1 MTVTEEKARTMA
13 TKTEIDIESTATT
26 YPVSPV
32 QEGMLFHSLYA
43 GQPGVDIIQIICD
56 WQEDVDASAFNDAL
70 QKLAE
75 RHSILRTGFIW
86 ETSGSPRQQIH
97 EKVQVSLMQK
107 DWSALPRS
115 AQGQQFGEFMEAE
128 RRRGFELA
136 APPLLRV
143 TLISL
148 GPTDYRFVWTIHHA
162 ITDARTLAIL
172 LNDLFT
178 FYESFQAGEEPHLQP
193 APDYVRYVEWHQHQ
207 DWSEAERFWRNHLA
221 GFTTPTP
228 LPLHDHGTSDSPSG
242 WAEEEVILNSKVTT
256 ALRDTGKSNGLTLN
270 TFLQGAWALVL
281 SRYSGDVEV
290 VFGAV
295 KSCRPV
301 PLPGATNIAGPLIN
315 TLPLR
320 VRCAP
325 EQDVIT
331 WLTGLRQQWVD
342 LRRFENSPLAKVQ
355 SWSQVPAGHPLFQ
368 TILSVLDPPW
378 DAVLQARGGA
388 WQKRKFRIRNQPNYP
403 VALDISVAGE
413 ARLKL
418 VCDSTLF
425 KRQEMKRVL
434 GHVRTVLEAIA
445 SDPHQRLGD
454 LPLLT
459 EAERV
464 ELLETWNETTR
475 NYDAADCVHRLFEEQ
490 ARLSPDALAV
500 SSGDVQITYQ
510 QLNAQANR
518 VAHQL
523 RRLGVQP
530 EARVGI
536 FMARS
541 VENIVGLLG
550 ILKAG
555 AAYVPLDPDHPRERL
570 EFMVSDAHIQ
580 ALLTERKWEAK
591 LPATNAEVIY
601 LDAMRTD
608 LDTSNP
614 EGEAT
619 LNNLAYVI
627 YTSGSTG
634 TPKGVEIEHRGL
646 LNLIRWHREQ
656 YHVCPED
663 RASQLANLSFDA
675 SVWEVWPYLTA
686 GASVHIPDEETRL
699 SPDKL
704 VHWLAEQK
712 INLTFLPTP
721 LAEAVM
727 DGPWPGGMSLRVL
740 LTGGDRLRRRPREKM
755 SFQLVNHYGPT
766 ENSVVTTAT
775 VVEPQEE
782 SCEPPPIGRPI
793 ANTRLYVL
801 DERMQPVPVGVPGE
815 LYIAGAGLARGYLN
829 RPKLTAEKFVTNPF
843 CSGPFSR
850 LYRTGDLVRYREDG
864 NVEFL
869 GRIDQQVKIRGYRIE
884 LGEIETVLSG
894 HADVHEAVIMARED
908 GETYLAAYVTGEKG
922 NTPTTEQLR
931 DYLKQKLPEH
941 MVPVAFV
948 FLDTLPLT
956 PNGKVDRKALPPPD
970 FKPSEKNFVAPRNET
985 EEVLAGIW
993 CELLHLKRVGVHDNF
1008 FQLGGHSLLATQLIS
1023 RVRNAFGV
1031 ELPLQALF
1039 DAPTVGQF
1047 RERLEKVSQD
1057 QSWSRPVARTWEG
1070 DAGGTTLSFAQERLW
1085 FLEQL
1090 EPGLAVYNVPIG
1102 IVLEGELDIAAL
1114 EQSLNAL
1121 ASRHG
1126 SLRTSFGNAQ
1136 GLPTAHRA
1144 KAIHMALPVVRFDN
1158 LSNEGQQTAMQRV
1171 MESEAAQPFNL
1182 DQAPLLRT
1190 KLLRLSN
1197 HKHVLLLMTHHI
1209 VSDGWSMAILYQE
1222 LRQLYEACARGT
1234 NLSLPALPIQFSD
1247 YAEWQRE
1254 WLQGQALEEQLAFWK
1269 RHLRGPLPVLDLP
1282 SDYPRP
1288 AQQSH
1293 RGGIKYFALPDRLCA
1308 DLKTLCR
1315 CEDVTLF
1322 MLLLGA
1328 FQTLLHRY
1336 SGQDDIVTGTTVAG
1350 RTRIEVEGLVGLFL
1364 NTLALRTDLSGNV
1377 TFRELLQRVRRV
1389 ALEAYAHQDVPFE
1402 RVVEALGV
1410 ERDLSRSPV
1419 FQVMFV
1425 LQKAPMPSA
1434 RTGDLEWSSMPMH
1447 TGTSKVDLTLSL
1459 EEGPESLSGYMEYDR
1474 DLFEAQT
1481 IQRLCQH
1488 YETLLEAIVSDP
1500 NQPISNLPMLSKAEQ
1515 HQAIYGWNKA
1525 LAYPKG
1531 RCLHER
1537 FEKQVTLTPDAV
1549 AVVCDEQQLSYVELN
1564 RRSNQLAHYL
1574 HSLGVTAD
1582 QLVALRTER
1591 SVEMVIGILGILKA
1605 GGAYL
1610 PLDPAYPKD
1619 RVAFMLEDSNVAVV
1633 VTQTSLAAD
1642 LDGLTVTRVII
1653 DELQSGPS
1661 TNLAPVSSADN
1672 LAYAIYTSGS
1682 TGKPK
1687 GALITHYNVTRLFEA
1702 TEAWYRFDRND
1713 VWSLFHSF
1721 AFDFSVWELWGA
1733 LLYGGRVVIVPY
1745 WVSRSPEA
1753 FRELLLRERVTV
1765 LNQTPSAFR
1774 QLIQAELAEPK
1785 AYLALR
1791 YVIFGGEALEL
1802 NSLRPWFDRYGDA
1815 HPLLVNMYGITET
1828 TVHVTYRPIRIVDLR
1843 LGQGSVIGIPIPDLQ
1858 VYILDANSQ
1867 PTPIGVPGEIY
1878 VGGAGVA
1885 RGYLNRPEL
1894 TAQRFIADPFST
1906 RPGSGLYRTGD
1917 RARRLDN
1924 GDIEYLGRIDQ
1935 QVKIRG
1941 FRIEPAEIEAGIAR
1955 HPAIRQVAVVAH
1967 QDTAGDRRLVAYF
1980 VAEKAPADLV
1990 DQLRALLRA
1999 SMPEYMVPAGF
2010 IALDVLPLTSNGKL
2024 DRKALPSLNFAALTP
2039 RQDAVAPR
2047 TPTEE
2052 MVIDVF
2058 HTVLKRTDFGVLDN
2072 FFDLGGHSIM
2082 AARLMSELRTVSGV
2096 DLPLRELFARQTAA
2110 GLAEAIDALGWLQQ
2124 SRTPTHTIGLREEIV
2139 F

>member
-1 MTVTEEKARTMA
+1 MA

-56 WQEDVDASAFNDAL
+56 WQEDVDASAFSNAW

-97 EKVQVSLMQK
+97 EKVQIALLQK
-107 DWSALPRS
+107 DWSALPRF
-115 AQGQQFGEFMEAE
+115 AQEQHFGEFMEAE

-148 GPTDYRFVWTIHHA
+148 GPSDYRFVWTIHHA

-221 GFTTPTP
+221 GFITPTP
-228 LPLHDHGTSDSPSG
+228 LPLHDHGTSGSPSG
-242 WAEEEVILNSKVTT
+242 WAEEEVILSSKVIT
-256 ALRDTGKSNGLTLN
+256 ALRETGKSHGLTLN

-301 PLPGATNIAGPLIN
+301 PLPSATNIAGPLIN

-342 LRRFENSPLAKVQ
+342 LREFENSPLAKVQ

-388 WQKRKFRIRNQPNYP
+388 WQKRKFQIRNQPNYP

-425 KRQEMKRVL
+425 KRQGMTRVL
-434 GHVRTVLEAIA
+434 GHMRTVLETIA
-445 SDPHQRLGD
+445 SNPNQRVGD

-459 EAERV
+459 ETERA
-464 ELLETWNETTR
+464 ELLETWNDTTR
-475 NYDAADCVHRLFEEQ
+475 NYNATDCVHRLFEEQ
-490 ARLSPDALAV
+490 ARLRPDALAV
-500 SSGDVQITYQ
+500 SSPDVQITYQ
-510 QLNAQANR
+510 QLNEQANR

-523 RRLGVQP
+523 RGLGVQP
-530 EARVGI
+530 EACVGI
-536 FMARS
+536 CMARS
-541 VENIVGLLG
+541 VQNIVGLLG

-555 AAYVPLDPDHPRERL
+555 AAYVPLDPAHPRERL
-570 EFMVSDAHIQ
+570 EFMISDAHLQ
-580 ALLTERKWEAK
+580 VLVTERKWEDK
-591 LPATNAEVIY
+591 LPAANAELIY
-601 LDAMRTD
+601 LDAMSTD
-608 LDTSNP
+608 LSTSNP
-614 EGEAT
+614 DSEAA

-646 LNLIRWHREQ
+646 LNLIRWHQEQ
-656 YHVCPED
+656 YQVCPED
-663 RASQLANLSFDA
+663 RASQLANLCFDA
-675 SVWEVWPYLTA
+675 SVWELWPYLTM
-686 GASVHIPDEETRL
+686 GASVHIPDEETRI

-721 LAEAVM
+721 IAEAVM
-727 DGPWPGGMSLRVL
+727 DGPWPEGIALRVL
-740 LTGGDRLRRRPREKM
+740 LTGGDRLRRAPREKT

-766 ENSVVTTAT
+766 ENSVVTTAAL
-775 VVEPQEE
+775 VESQGDEA
-782 SCEPPPIGRPI
+782 PPIGRPI
-793 ANTRLYVL
+793 GNTRLYIL

-829 RPKLTAEKFVTNPF
+829 RPKLTAEKFVASPF
-843 CSGPFSR
+843 CNGPFSR
-850 LYRTGDLVRYREDG
+850 LYRTGDLVRYRDSG

-894 HADVHEAVIMARED
+894 HADVHEAVVVARED
-908 GETYLAAYVTGEKG
+908 GETYLAAYLIMEKG
-922 NTPTTEQLR
+922 TTPTAEQLR
-931 DYLKQKLPEH
+931 EYMKQKLPEH
-941 MVPVAFV
+941 MVPAAFV
-948 FLDTLPLT
+948 FLETLPLT
-956 PNGKVDRKALPPPD
+956 PNGKVDRKALPAPD
-970 FKPSEKNFVAPRNET
+970 FTPVEKNFVAPRNET

-1057 QSWSRPVARTWEG
+1057 QSWSRPVARTSEG
-1070 DAGGTTLSFAQERLW
+1070 DAGGETALSFAQERLW

-1102 IVLEGELDIAAL
+1102 IVLEGELNIAAL

-1136 GLPTAHRA
+1136 GLPTAHRSN
-1144 KAIHMALPVVRFDN
+1144 AIHMGLPVVQFDN
-1158 LSNEGQQTAMQRV
+1158 LSKEEQQTAMQRV

-1209 VSDGWSMAILYQE
+1209 VSDGWSMAILYEE
-1222 LRQLYEACARGT
+1222 LRALYEAFTRGT
-1234 NLSLPALPIQFSD
+1234 NLSLPPLPIEFSD

-1269 RHLRGPLPVLDLP
+1269 RHLQGPLPVLDLP

-1315 CEDVTLF
+1315 REDVTLF

-1350 RTRIEVEGLVGLFL
+1350 RTRVEVEGLVGLFL
-1364 NTLALRTDLSGNV
+1364 NTLALRTDLSGDV
-1377 TFRELLQRVRRV
+1377 TFRELLQRVRRG

-1402 RVVEALGV
+1402 RVVDALGV

-1434 RTGDLEWSSMPMH
+1434 RTRDLEWSSMPMH

-1459 EEGPESLSGYMEYDR
+1459 EEGAESLSGYLEYDR
-1474 DLFEAQT
+1474 DLFEPDTVLRMLGHFQ
-1481 IQRLCQH
+1481 
-1488 YETLLEAIVSDP
+1488 TLLQAIVANPD
-1500 NQPISNLPMLSKAEQ
+1500 QKLWELPLLTTTEQ
-1515 HQAIYGWNKA
+1515 HQITDWNKTETEF
-1525 LAYPKG
+1525 PFH
-1531 RCLHER
+1531 RCVHEL
-1537 FEKQVTLTPDAV
+1537 FEQQVERIPNAV
-1549 AVVCDEQQLSYVELN
+1549 AVVFENESLTYRQVNLEVD
-1564 RRSNQLAHYL
+1564 RLAYYL
-1574 HSLGVTAD
+1574 QSLGVGPGIIVGICVERSLD
-1582 QLVALRTER
+1582 MVVALLA
-1591 SVEMVIGILGILKA
+1591 VLKA
-1605 GGAYL
+1605 GGGYL
-1610 PLDPAYPKD
+1610 PLDPVYPTERLAY
-1619 RVAFMLEDSNVAVV
+1619 MLEDSRAAVV
-1633 VTQTSLAAD
+1633 ITQKTVAARLTSFPVKRVL
-1642 LDGLTVTRVII
+1642 LDEPFPITQARQFSPAT
-1653 DELQSGPS
+1653 
-1661 TNLAPVSSADN
+1661 SAVQPGDF
-1672 LAYAIYTSGS
+1672 AYLIYTSGS

-1687 GALITHYNVTRLFEA
+1687 GVVVPHRAVVNFLASMAREPGLTSDDVLVAVTTLS
-1702 TEAWYRFDRND
+1702 FDIA
-1713 VWSLFHSF
+1713 VL
-1721 AFDFSVWELWGA
+1721 
-1733 LLYGGRVVIVPY
+1733 
-1745 WVSRSPEA
+1745 
-1753 FRELLLRERVTV
+1753 ELLLPLTVGARIVIANQDQTVDGEMLDALLERSGATVMQATPVTWR
-1765 LNQTPSAFR
+1765 LLLDAGWIPGIGF
-1774 QLIQAELAEPK
+1774 K
-1785 AYLALR
+1785 AL
-1791 YVIFGGEALEL
+1791 VGGE
-1802 NSLRPWFDRYGDA
+1802 
-1815 HPLLVNMYGITET
+1815 PLPKDLADTLIHSGVKLWNMYGPTET
-1828 TVHVTYRPIRIVDLR
+1828 TVWSTCVRITDTSSGITIGKPIANTVVRILDERKGLCP
-1843 LGQGSVIGIPIPDLQ
+1843 IGIPGEL
-1858 VYILDANSQ
+1858 YIGGD
-1867 PTPIGVPGEIY
+1867 GVTL
-1878 VGGAGVA
+1878 
-1885 RGYLNRPEL
+1885 GYWHRPEL
-1894 TAQRFIADPFST
+1894 TAERFVSDPFSKT
-1906 RPGSGLYRTGD
+1906 PGARLYRTGD
-1917 RARRLDN
+1917 RARWRNDGTLEHLGRLDF
-1924 GDIEYLGRIDQ
+1924 
-1935 QVKIRG
+1935 QVKLRG
-1941 FRIEPAEIEAGIAR
+1941 FRIELGEIEATIVQHAVVREAAVIAR
-1955 HPAIRQVAVVAH
+1955 EDIPGQK
-1967 QDTAGDRRLVAYF
+1967 RLVAYV
-1980 VAEKAPADLV
+1980 VAENAPPDLP

-1999 SMPEYMVPAGF
+1999 SMPEYMVPSQF
-2010 IALDVLPLTSNGKL
+2010 VVLKRLPRTQNGKL
-2024 DRKALPSLNFAALTP
+2024 DRRSLPAPAA
-2039 RQDAVAPR
+2039 DSGAPR
-2047 TPTEE
+2047 GIAATPQTPTEE
-2052 MVIDVF
+2052 MVMGVF
-2058 HTVLKRTDFGVLDN
+2058 CTVLDRADFGILDN
-2072 FFDLGGHSIM
+2072 FFDLGGHSLM
-2082 AARLMSELRTVSGV
+2082 AARLMAKLRTVSGV
-2096 DLPLRELFARQTAA
+2096 DIPLRDLFARPTVA
-2110 GLAEAIDALGWLQQ
+2110 GLAEAIDALQWLQH
-2124 SRTPTHTIGLREEIV
+2124 SPAPADNGDLREEIV
-2139 F
+2139 L